1 MKFTKE
7 KESPEAI
14 AAHQRAE
21 AARQERSTN
30 PARRWE
36 YRVVWTRK
44 GLTSGWFGGAQLERI
59 LNKLGSEGW
68 EFAFLTPE
76 RLVFKR
82 EILKISPE
90 ELWELGQ
97 VQVVDEE

>member
-1 MKFTKE
+1 VDSE
-7 KESPEAI
+7 GPDEWLVRRRS
-14 AAHQRAE
+14 
-21 AARQERSTN
+21 ARTDPQS
-30 PARRWE
+30 
-36 YRVVWTRK
+36 
-44 GLTSGWFGGAQLERI
+44 
-59 LNKLGSEGW
+59 LGSKGW